1 MTANQMIEILNGIPS
16 RDRDREVSILC
27 SPILSNTSYCI
38 ENFEFSWGDFSD
50 GMLLFIIESPR
61 D

>member
-1 MTANQMIEILNGIPS
+1 MTVNQMIKILNEIPL
-16 RDRDREVSILC
+16 RDRDREVSVLC
-27 SPILSNTSYCI
+27 SPVLSDASYCI
-38 ENFEFSWGDFSD
+38 GKFEFSWGDFSD